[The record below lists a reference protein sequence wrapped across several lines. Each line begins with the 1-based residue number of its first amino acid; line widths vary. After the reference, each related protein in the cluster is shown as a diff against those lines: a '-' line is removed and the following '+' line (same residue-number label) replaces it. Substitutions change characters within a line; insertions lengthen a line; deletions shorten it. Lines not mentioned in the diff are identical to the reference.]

1 MTGDSSSNRRSELGQ
16 RLLEVTEQ
24 IADAAHDAGRDPAE
38 ITLIAVTKTWPDTD
52 LRLLADLGVT
62 DVAENKAQEFSA
74 KAAACAD
81 VPVTWHF
88 VGQLQRNKIK
98 SVVPFADFVQSVDR
112 PSLVTALDTHVAQI
126 DRPPLKCL
134 VQVSLDVTDE
144 PGRAGVRPELA
155 MDLADQIASAAN
167 LELAGVMGVAPRG
180 GDARAAFELLARV
193 GAGIADNHDSATVIS
208 AGMSGDFAAAIAAGA
223 THVRLGSALLGERA
237 GFVR

>member
-1 MTGDSSSNRRSELGQ
+1 MTDETSEDRRSELEQ
-16 RLLEVTEQ
+16 RLGEVTER
-24 IADAAHDAGRDPAE
+24 IADAARGAGRNPAQV
-38 ITLIAVTKTWPDTD
+38 TLIAVTKTWPDTD

-74 KAAACAD
+74 KAASCAD

-98 SVVPFADFVQSVDR
+98 SVVPFADFVHSVDR
-112 PSLVTALDTHVAQI
+112 ASLVAALDSQVAQI
-126 DRPPLKCL
+126 GRPPLKCL
-134 VQVSLDVTDE
+134 VQVSLDVNDE
-144 PGRAGVRPELA
+144 PGRAGVQPGQARE
-155 MDLADQIASAAN
+155 LADQIAGAKN

-180 GDARAAFELLARV
+180 GNAREAFELLSNV
-193 GAGIADNHDSATVIS
+193 GAEIADDHNSATVIS
-208 AGMSGDFAAAIAAGA
+208 AGMSGDFATAIAAGA